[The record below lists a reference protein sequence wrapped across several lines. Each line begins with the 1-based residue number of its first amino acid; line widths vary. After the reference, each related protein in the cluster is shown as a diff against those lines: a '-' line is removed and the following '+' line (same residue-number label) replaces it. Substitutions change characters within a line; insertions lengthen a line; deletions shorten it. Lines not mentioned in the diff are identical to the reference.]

1 MTTKPQP
8 ERHSRFFKIVY
19 PLLRLLAWII
29 MTVFGPFRAIGGYRV
44 PRTGGVLVLCNHR
57 ADIDPIAVQL
67 ASPRIV
73 HFMAKSELFRI
84 PILGAFLRFFKAF
97 PVNRGSP
104 DRQSIRYA
112 VDLLKLG
119 EVVCIFPEGQLSETG
134 RLQPILPGAAL
145 IVRMANVQVICC
157 GVQNTDRIMPYGK
170 VLPRFSFRTVTATWG
185 DAKRFS
191 PEASNDVIIEW
202 IEAEF
207 RSLTE
212 DFERP
217 PQYD

>member
-1 MTTKPQP
+1 
-8 ERHSRFFKIVY
+8 
-19 PLLRLLAWII
+19 
-29 MTVFGPFRAIGGYRV
+29 
-44 PRTGGVLVLCNHR
+44 
-57 ADIDPIAVQL
+57 
-67 ASPRIV
+67 
-73 HFMAKSELFRI
+73 MAKSELFRI
-84 PILGAFLRFFKAF
+84 PILGALLRFFKAF

-217 PQYD
+217 PQYDYRLGWLGPSAGTVSGSGVRGIAVSFAVQPGTGSHERV